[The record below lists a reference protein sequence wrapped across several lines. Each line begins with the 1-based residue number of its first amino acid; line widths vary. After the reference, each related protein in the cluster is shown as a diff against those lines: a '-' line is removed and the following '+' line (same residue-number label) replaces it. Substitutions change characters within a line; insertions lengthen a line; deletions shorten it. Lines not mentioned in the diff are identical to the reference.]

1 MRNRIRNAM
10 PCLEWFTACLIGYAV
25 VPVEYSWI
33 KSLCALMSGIG
44 LLAASWMVFDGVPF
58 PCKNK
63 LKEISSLCKRCNGYW
78 TGYALSILFCIFLH
92 FYAKIPSFNF
102 SNSFILLLASFLFGV
117 PTMLQGRR
125 RRKEEEDYSNE
136 HVFSYGFYAGIGTIL
151 SFIAIYSLLH
161 NVPL

>member
-1 MRNRIRNAM
+1 MVHCLSHRVCRGTCRIFLDKITLCINERHRSFSCFM
-10 PCLEWFTACLIGYAV
+10 DGFWWSSI
-25 VPVEYSWI
+25 
-33 KSLCALMSGIG
+33 SLQ
-44 LLAASWMVFDGVPF
+44 
-58 PCKNK
+58 NK

-125 RRKEEEDYSNE
+125 RRKEEDYSNE